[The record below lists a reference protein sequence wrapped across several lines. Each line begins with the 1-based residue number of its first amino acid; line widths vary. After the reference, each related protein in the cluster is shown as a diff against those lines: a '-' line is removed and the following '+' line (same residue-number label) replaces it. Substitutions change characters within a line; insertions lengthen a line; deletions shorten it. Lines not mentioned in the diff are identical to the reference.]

1 MRKLLRVDLSAWKT
15 SLVPMSPEYSGL
27 GGRALT
33 SRLVK
38 DEVPPACD
46 PLGRHNK
53 LVIAPGLL
61 AGTPLSS
68 SGRISV
74 GAKSPLTGGIKESNA
89 GGVTAQKLA
98 RLGIGAVVVEGE
110 AKKKPCLLFISAHEV
125 SLIHAP
131 ELAGMGNYALA
142 RALRE
147 RYGQHVGII
156 STGPAGEMGL
166 AAAGIAHTDR
176 DGNPSRFSGRGGLG
190 AVMGVKG
197 LKAIVIDDKEAPR
210 NELIKDRK
218 TFLAVA
224 KELHKAMA
232 ENPIIQSYTTYGT
245 AGILSLVNELGGLP
259 TRNFS
264 RGSFEKAASLAG
276 ETIHRIIL
284 ERGGE
289 GNPTHACMAGCMIRC
304 SNVYPRPDGK
314 TLVSPLEYETLGLLG
329 SNCGIGDPD
338 VVARLNWLCN
348 DLGLDTIETG
358 AALGVAME
366 AGLVPFGDG
375 EGAERLIKEI
385 AGGTLLGRV
394 LGGGAVL
401 AGRVLGVRRVPAV
414 RGQAMPAYDP
424 RAIKGNGVTYST
436 SPMGADHTAGNL
448 IRAKDPHSSEGKV
461 ALSFNAQVLM
471 AVYDSLG
478 LCVFTGP
485 VLNNRLELVKKL
497 VEAKE
502 GIELPDDYFQSL
514 GRQVLQTEWA
524 FNLAAGFTFA
534 ENRLPEY
541 MYEEPLPPH
550 NLTFDL
556 QPQEVSKALK
566 EFLCLEL

>member
-1 MRKLLRVDLSAWKT
+1 MRKILRVDLSAWKT
-15 SLVPMSPEYSGL
+15 ELVSMPLEYSGL

-38 DEVPPACD
+38 DEVPPTCD
-46 PLGRHNK
+46 PLGRQNK

-110 AKKKPCLLFISAHEV
+110 AKRKPCILYISAHEI

-142 RALRE
+142 SALME
-147 RYGQHVGII
+147 RYGRHVGII

-166 AAAGIAHTDR
+166 AAAGVAHTDR
-176 DGNPSRFSGRGGLG
+176 DGSPSRFSGRGGLG
-190 AVMGVKG
+190 AVMGAKG
-197 LKAIVIDDKEAPR
+197 LKAIIIDDRGAPR
-210 NELIKDRK
+210 DELLKDRK
-218 TFLAVA
+218 AFLDLV
-224 KELHKAMA
+224 KELHRAMT
-232 ENPIIQSYTTYGT
+232 ENPVIQSYAAYGT

-264 RGSFEKAASLAG
+264 LGTFEKAADLAG
-276 ETIHRIIL
+276 EAIRRLIL

-289 GNPTHACMAGCMIRC
+289 GNPTHACMPGCLIRC
-304 SNVYPRPDGK
+304 SNVYPGPDGRA
-314 TLVSPLEYETLGLLG
+314 LVSPLEYETLGLLG
-329 SNCGIGDPD
+329 ANCGIGDPD

-366 AGLVPFGDG
+366 AGLVAFGDG
-375 EGAERLIKEI
+375 EGAERLVREI
-385 AGGTLLGRV
+385 AKGTLLGRV
-394 LGGGAVL
+394 LGGGAEL
-401 AGRVLGVRRVPAV
+401 TGRVLGVRRVPSV
-414 RGQAMPAYDP
+414 KGQAMPAYDP

-448 IRAKDPHSSEGKV
+448 IRAKDPHSAEGKV
-461 ALSFNAQVLM
+461 TLSFNAQILM
-471 AVYDSLG
+471 AAYDSLG
-478 LCVFTGP
+478 LCIFTGP
-485 VLNNRLELVKKL
+485 VLNARLDLVKKL

-502 GIELPDDYFQSL
+502 GVTLDDDYLQSL
-514 GRQVLQTEWA
+514 GRQALHTEWA
-524 FNLAAGFTFA
+524 FNFAAGFTFA
-534 ENRLPEY
+534 DNRLPEY
-541 MYEEPLPPH
+541 MYEEPLPPN

-556 QPQEVSKALK
+556 HPLEVNEALK
-566 EFLCLEL
+566 DFFGL